1 MSTSTTDILK
11 VATTE
16 AGDEVA
22 VKVAQ
27 IEGSR
32 SAASS
37 TDIITVVETENG
49 KEAAIKTVSLGGG
62 GGSSADVETLKDQ
75 ASVLQT
81 SIELSEELS
90 AVTVVMLDE
99 LVAMPIDGRPS
110 YKKAGA
116 TVYAENG
123 VTGIISTIDDVN
135 GTAEIVTVSVSGA
148 DAVIFREW

>member
-1 MSTSTTDILK
+1 MADEIL
-11 VATTE
+11 VR
-16 AGDEVA
+16 D
-22 VKVAQ
+22 
-27 IEGSR
+27 
-32 SAASS
+32 
-37 TDIITVVETENG
+37 ENG
-49 KEAAIKTVSLGGG
+49 DLAVRTTTATGDVGGSKDDVYTRDENGNLCVRVTGSGSGGG

-75 ASVLQT
+75 VSVLAT
-81 SIELSEELS
+81 STDLSEEIG
-90 AVTVVMLDE
+90 VTTVVLLDE

-123 VTGIISTIDDVN
+123 VTGIISTVDDVN